1 MEPDTGCGLSGRG
14 SAIYLL
20 SRRKGP
26 AGRPGALA
34 MHGRREGHPMIRR
47 LVSGSAL
54 ILLSIAFQAG
64 VMASAVWAIRRCE
77 G

>member
-1 MEPDTGCGLSGRG
+1 
-14 SAIYLL
+14 
-20 SRRKGP
+20 
-26 AGRPGALA
+26 
-34 MHGRREGHPMIRR
+34 MIRR